1 MRNLNGKR
9 ECSSFLSL
17 DHHPVTMEALVEN
30 SANPPCRFYCHS
42 CSVEIDRVS
51 SNFTC
56 PHCSEG
62 FIEELPAAD
71 RSNNPPSPP
80 PAGSDG
86 DSNPNDFI
94 NPQAI
99 RLASEIFSSSILS
112 PLLLSTSSGPRGSDS
127 DGAGSLGDDGAD
139 TAPGAMG
146 ASAGGGGP
154 TLMRGLGRHRN
165 RRRGMQ
171 NINNLDNILREILIS
186 VADGANGGAGGTPMF
201 FMGNPGDYA
210 WGREGLDTIV
220 TQLLNQ
226 MDNTGPPPLEKEK
239 IAEIPK
245 VTISAEQVDMK
256 LQCSVCWEDFVIEEA
271 VRKLTCA
278 HVYHESC
285 IIPWLEL
292 HGTCPICRKSLAP
305 EQQPDEQRGLAAAA
319 NAVANT
325 LRSLHSDAFPGATSH
340 SSSSSVDEG
349 GPSSSSLLVDLG
361 QPIFSFST
369 GAGAG
374 SGASS
379 VGNPRSHSLNT
390 SRESN
395 ASSTASP
402 SATAASNQNA
412 SSAAAAAPG
421 ATGGSSSSGN
431 SGANSRYRDD
441 YGNIDNDDFD

>member
-1 MRNLNGKR
+1 
-9 ECSSFLSL
+9 
-17 DHHPVTMEALVEN
+17 MEALVEN
-30 SANPPCRFYCHS
+30 SSNPPCRFYCHS

-62 FIEELPAAD
+62 FIEELPAAE
-71 RSNNPPSPP
+71 RSNNPPSPPP

-86 DSNPNDFI
+86 DSNTNDFI

-127 DGAGSLGDDGAD
+127 DGAGSLGDDGMD
-139 TAPGAMG
+139 TGAVG
-146 ASAGGGGP
+146 ATVGGGGGP
-154 TLMRGLGRHRN
+154 TLMRGFGRHRN

-256 LQCSVCWEDFVIEEA
+256 LQCSVCWEDFQIDEV
-271 VRKLTCA
+271 VRKLSCA

-325 LRSLHSDAFPGATSH
+325 LRSLHSDAFPGAASH

-349 GPSSSSLLVDLG
+349 GPSSSSLLVDLAP
-361 QPIFSFST
+361 PIFPFNAGT
-369 GAGAG
+369 GA
-374 SGASS
+374 SM
-379 VGNPRSHSLNT
+379 GNPRSHSSNPT
-390 SRESN
+390 RESN
-395 ASSTASP
+395 ANSSSTASP
-402 SATAASNQNA
+402 SAATTNNPS
-412 SSAAAAAPG
+412 SSAAAA
-421 ATGGSSSSGN
+421 SSSGSSRSDN
-431 SGANSRYRDD
+431 SGTNRYREDD
-441 YGNIDNDDFD
+441 GNIDYEFD

>member
-1 MRNLNGKR
+1 MT
-9 ECSSFLSL
+9 S
-17 DHHPVTMEALVEN
+17 D
-30 SANPPCRFYCHS
+30 
-42 CSVEIDRVS
+42 
-51 SNFTC
+51 FTC
-56 PHCSEG
+56 PHCSQG
-62 FIEELPAAD
+62 FIEELPAAE

-80 PAGSDG
+80 PTGSEG
-86 DSNPNDFI
+86 DAATNDFI

-99 RLASEIFSSSILS
+99 RLASEIFSNTLLS
-112 PLLLSTSSGPRGSDS
+112 PLFLSTSGGPRSTDS
-127 DGAGSLGDDGAD
+127 DGGGSLVGDGGE
-139 TAPGAMG
+139 APVAIGV
-146 ASAGGGGP
+146 SGGGGP
-154 TLMRGLGRHRN
+154 GSVRGIGRHRD

-186 VADGANGGAGGTPMF
+186 VADGANGGVGGTPMF

-245 VTISAEQVDMK
+245 VTINAEQVEMK
-256 LQCSVCWEDFVIEEA
+256 LQCSVCWEDFQIDEF

-325 LRSLHSDAFPGATSH
+325 LRSLQSDAFPGGASN
-340 SSSSSVDEG
+340 SSSSSVDDG
-349 GPSSSSLLVDLG
+349 GPSSSLLAGLG
-361 QPIFSFST
+361 QPIFSFNVSNSP
-369 GAGAG
+369 GG
-374 SGASS
+374 SS
-379 VGNPRSHSLNT
+379 VGVNLGTPRSTNSNT
-390 SRESN
+390 PRASN
-395 ASSTASP
+395 TNPASTAST
-402 SATAASNQNA
+402 SAANDAASA
-412 SSAAAAAPG
+412 STADA
-421 ATGGSSSSGN
+421 GSSNSGN
-431 SGANSRYRDD
+431 SGSNKRYRDD
-441 YGNIDNDDFD
+441 DGNIDYEFD

>member
-1 MRNLNGKR
+1 M
-9 ECSSFLSL
+9 
-17 DHHPVTMEALVEN
+17 EN

-71 RSNNPPSPP
+71 RSTNPPSPP
-80 PAGSDG
+80 PVGSDG
-86 DSNPNDFI
+86 ESNPNDFI

-127 DGAGSLGDDGAD
+127 DGAGSLGDDGGAD
-139 TAPGAMG
+139 TVMG
-146 ASAGGGGP
+146 AAAGLGGPP

-256 LQCSVCWEDFVIEEA
+256 LQCSVCWEDFQIDEV

-349 GPSSSSLLVDLG
+349 GPSSSLLVDLG
-361 QPIFSFST
+361 TPFLSFST
-369 GAGAG
+369 GGG
-374 SGASS
+374 QAS
-379 VGNPRSHSLNT
+379 VANPRSHSLNT

-395 ASSTASP
+395 ASSSSTAST
-402 SATAASNQNA
+402 STNN
-412 SSAAAAAPG
+412 AAPG
-421 ATGGSSSSGN
+421 AAGTGSGTTGGSSSSSGN
-431 SGANSRYRDD
+431 SGTNRYRDD
-441 YGNIDNDDFD
+441 DGNIDYDFD

>member
-1 MRNLNGKR
+1 
-9 ECSSFLSL
+9 
-17 DHHPVTMEALVEN
+17 MEGLVEN
-30 SANPPCRFYCHS
+30 SLNPPCRFYCHS

-51 SNFTC
+51 SDFTC
-56 PHCSEG
+56 PHCSQG

-86 DSNPNDFI
+86 DMQTNDFI

-99 RLASEIFSSSILS
+99 RLASEIFSNSILS
-112 PLLLSTSSGPRGSDS
+112 PLLLSTSSGPRGPDS
-127 DGAGSLGDDGAD
+127 DGVGALGDDGGE
-139 TAPGAMG
+139 APGAVG
-146 ASAGGGGP
+146 ASGGGGSGSI
-154 TLMRGLGRHRN
+154 RSLGRHRN

-186 VADGANGGAGGTPMF
+186 VADGANGGVGGTPMF

-245 VTISAEQVDMK
+245 VTISAEQVEMK
-256 LQCSVCWEDFVIEEA
+256 LQCSVCWEDFQINEV

-325 LRSLHSDAFPGATSH
+325 LRSLHSDAFPGGASH

-349 GPSSSSLLVDLG
+349 GPSSSLLVDLG
-361 QPIFSFST
+361 QPIFSFNAS
-369 GAGAG
+369 GGNSAGAG
-374 SGASS
+374 GGS
-379 VGNPRSHSLNT
+379 VSVNLGNPRSTSLNT
-390 SRESN
+390 TRVSN
-395 ASSTASP
+395 ASSASP
-402 SATAASNQNA
+402 ASTSAANNAAST
-412 SSAAAAAPG
+412 SAAG
-421 ATGGSSSSGN
+421 TGSSSSGN

-441 YGNIDNDDFD
+441 DGNIDYDFD

>member
-1 MRNLNGKR
+1 
-9 ECSSFLSL
+9 
-17 DHHPVTMEALVEN
+17 MEALVEN
-30 SANPPCRFYCHS
+30 SSNPPSRFYCHS

-51 SNFTC
+51 SDFTC
-56 PHCSEG
+56 PYCLEG

-71 RSNNPPSPP
+71 RSNNPSSPP
-80 PAGSDG
+80 VPVET
-86 DSNPNDFI
+86 DSIPNDFI

-99 RLASEIFSSSILS
+99 RLASEIFSNSILS
-112 PLLLSTSSGPRGSDS
+112 PLLMPAGNGPRGSDS
-127 DGAGSLGDDGAD
+127 EAAGSLGDEPADSGAL
-139 TAPGAMG
+139 G
-146 ASAGGGGP
+146 ASGGGGGQYE
-154 TLMRGLGRHRN
+154 LRVLGRHRN

-239 IAEIPK
+239 IAEIPT
-245 VTISAEQVDMK
+245 VTISAEQVEMK
-256 LQCSVCWEDFVIEEA
+256 LQCSVCWEDFQIDEV

-319 NAVANT
+319 NAVAHT
-325 LRSLHSDAFPGATSH
+325 LRSLTSDAFPGAASQL
-340 SSSSSVDEG
+340 SSSSVDRD
-349 GPSSSSLLVDLG
+349 GPSTSNLLVDL
-361 QPIFSFST
+361 QPLYTFGT
-369 GAGAG
+369 
-374 SGASS
+374 
-379 VGNPRSHSLNT
+379 V
-390 SRESN
+390 
-395 ASSTASP
+395 
-402 SATAASNQNA
+402 
-412 SSAAAAAPG
+412 
-421 ATGGSSSSGN
+421 GN
-431 SGANSRYRDD
+431 SGGRRVGANPLQSRSPVIRSSTLSSTQQQQNNSTHPAVHETGPTSSSNGSTDEASSSTTNRYRDD
-441 YGNIDNDDFD
+441 DGNIDYEFD

>member
-1 MRNLNGKR
+1 
-9 ECSSFLSL
+9 
-17 DHHPVTMEALVEN
+17 MEALVEN
-30 SANPPCRFYCHS
+30 STNPPSRFYCHS

-51 SNFTC
+51 SDFTC
-56 PHCSEG
+56 PYCLEG

-71 RSNNPPSPP
+71 RSNNPATPPVPSETD
-80 PAGSDG
+80 A
-86 DSNPNDFI
+86 NPNDLI

-99 RLASEIFSSSILS
+99 RLASEIFSNSILS
-112 PLLLSTSSGPRGSDS
+112 PLLLSTGNGPRGSDS
-127 DGAGSLGDDGAD
+127 DGTGSLGDDTGE
-139 TAPGAMG
+139 PGAAG
-146 ASAGGGGP
+146 ATGGGGGP
-154 TLMRGLGRHRN
+154 YAMRVLGRHRN

-245 VTISAEQVDMK
+245 VTISAEQVEMK
-256 LQCSVCWEDFVIEEA
+256 LQCSVCWEDFQIDEV
-271 VRKLTCA
+271 VRRLTCA

-319 NAVANT
+319 NAVAHT
-325 LRSLHSDAFPGATSH
+325 LRSLTSDAFPGAAGQL
-340 SSSSSVDEG
+340 SSAADG
-349 GPSSSSLLVDLG
+349 DGPSTSSLLVDLG
-361 QPIFSFST
+361 QPLFSF
-369 GAGAG
+369 G
-374 SGASS
+374 
-379 VGNPRSHSLNT
+379 
-390 SRESN
+390 
-395 ASSTASP
+395 
-402 SATAASNQNA
+402 
-412 SSAAAAAPG
+412 
-421 ATGGSSSSGN
+421 TGGSSANRGIGGNPIQSRPSGSRSSTLSSAQQQQN
-431 SGANSRYRDD
+431 SSTHETGPTASSNGSTGEASSSSNNRYRDD
-441 YGNIDNDDFD
+441 DGNIDYEFD

>member
-1 MRNLNGKR
+1 
-9 ECSSFLSL
+9 
-17 DHHPVTMEALVEN
+17 MEALVEN
-30 SANPPCRFYCHS
+30 SSNPPCRFYCHS

-71 RSNNPPSPP
+71 RSNNPPTPP
-80 PAGSDG
+80 PPGSDG
-86 DSNPNDFI
+86 DSNTNDFI

-127 DGAGSLGDDGAD
+127 DGGGSLGDDGGEPA
-139 TAPGAMG
+139 GAMG
-146 ASAGGGGP
+146 VSTGGGGGGVGP
-154 TLMRGLGRHRN
+154 TLLRGRHRN
-165 RRRGMQ
+165 RRRG
-171 NINNLDNILREILIS
+171 NLDDILREILIS
-186 VADGANGGAGGTPMF
+186 VADGANGGIGGTPMF

-256 LQCSVCWEDFVIEEA
+256 LQCSVCWEDFQIDEV
-271 VRKLTCA
+271 VRKLSCA

-340 SSSSSVDEG
+340 SSSSSIDEG

-361 QPIFSFST
+361 PQMFSFGT
-369 GAGAG
+369 GAGA
-374 SGASS
+374 SM
-379 VGNPRSHSLNT
+379 GNPRVHPGLST

-395 ASSTASP
+395 ASTSSTVSP
-402 SATAASNQNA
+402 SASNNA
-412 SSAAAAAPG
+412 SSSGAAAVAP
-421 ATGGSSSSGN
+421 SSSSASTSGTDSSRTGN
-431 SGANSRYRDD
+431 SGGTNNRYRDD
-441 YGNIDNDDFD
+441 DGNIDYDFD

>member
-1 MRNLNGKR
+1 
-9 ECSSFLSL
+9 
-17 DHHPVTMEALVEN
+17 MEALVEN
-30 SANPPCRFYCHS
+30 TPTPPCRFYCHS
-42 CSVEIDRVS
+42 CSVEIDRVTS
-51 SNFTC
+51 DFTC
-56 PHCSEG
+56 PHCSQG

-86 DSNPNDFI
+86 DAQTNDFI

-99 RLASEIFSSSILS
+99 RLASEIFSNTILS
-112 PLLLSTSSGPRGSDS
+112 PLFLSTSSGPRGSDS
-127 DGAGSLGDDGAD
+127 DGGGSLGDDGGD
-139 TAPGAMG
+139 TAVAVG
-146 ASAGGGGP
+146 ASGGGGP
-154 TLMRGLGRHRN
+154 GSIRSLGRHRN

-186 VADGANGGAGGTPMF
+186 VADGANGGVGGTPMF

-239 IAEIPK
+239 IDEIPK
-245 VTISAEQVDMK
+245 VLISAEQVEMK
-256 LQCSVCWEDFVIEEA
+256 LQCSVCWEDFMVDEF

-325 LRSLHSDAFPGATSH
+325 LRSLQSDAFPGGASN
-340 SSSSSVDEG
+340 SSSSSVDDG
-349 GPSSSSLLVDLG
+349 GPSSSLMAGLG
-361 QPIFSFST
+361 QPIFSFNVSNSL
-369 GAGAG
+369 GG
-374 SGASS
+374 SGVS
-379 VGNPRSHSLNT
+379 VNLGNPRSTNTNT

-395 ASSTASP
+395 TNPASTAST
-402 SATAASNQNA
+402 SAVNDTAST
-412 SSAAAAAPG
+412 SAAG
-421 ATGGSSSSGN
+421 AGSSSSGN
-431 SGANSRYRDD
+431 PGASSRYRDD
-441 YGNIDNDDFD
+441 DGNIDYEFD

>member
-1 MRNLNGKR
+1 
-9 ECSSFLSL
+9 
-17 DHHPVTMEALVEN
+17 MEALVEN
-30 SANPPCRFYCHS
+30 SSNPPCRFYCHS

-62 FIEELPAAD
+62 FIEELPAAE
-71 RSNNPPSPP
+71 RSNNPPSPPP

-86 DSNPNDFI
+86 DSNTNDFI

-127 DGAGSLGDDGAD
+127 DGAGSLGDDGMD
-139 TAPGAMG
+139 TGAVG
-146 ASAGGGGP
+146 ASAGGGGGP
-154 TLMRGLGRHRN
+154 TLMRGFGRHRN

-256 LQCSVCWEDFVIEEA
+256 LQCSVCWEDFQIDEV
-271 VRKLTCA
+271 VRKLSCA

-325 LRSLHSDAFPGATSH
+325 LRSLHSDAFPGAASH

-349 GPSSSSLLVDLG
+349 GPSSSSLLVDLAP
-361 QPIFSFST
+361 PIFPFNAGT
-369 GAGAG
+369 GA
-374 SGASS
+374 SM
-379 VGNPRSHSLNT
+379 GNPRSHSSNP

-395 ASSTASP
+395 ANSSSTASP
-402 SATAASNQNA
+402 SAATANNPS
-412 SSAAAAAPG
+412 SSAAAA
-421 ATGGSSSSGN
+421 SSSGSSRSDN
-431 SGANSRYRDD
+431 SGTNRYREDD
-441 YGNIDNDDFD
+441 GNIDYEFD

>member
-1 MRNLNGKR
+1 
-9 ECSSFLSL
+9 
-17 DHHPVTMEALVEN
+17 MEALVEN
-30 SANPPCRFYCHS
+30 SANPPSRFYCHS
-42 CSVEIDRVS
+42 CSVEIDQVS

-56 PHCSEG
+56 PICSEG

-80 PAGSDG
+80 PAGADG
-86 DSNPNDFI
+86 EINPNDFI

-99 RLASEIFSSSILS
+99 RLASEIFSNSILS
-112 PLLLSTSSGPRGSDS
+112 PLLLSTASGPRGSDS
-127 DGAGSLGDDGAD
+127 DGAGSLGDDGAE
-139 TAPGAMG
+139 TPAAMG
-146 ASAGGGGP
+146 ASVGGGGGGGR
-154 TLMRGLGRHRN
+154 TIMRGLGRQRN

-201 FMGNPGDYA
+201 FLGNPGDYA

-239 IAEIPK
+239 IEEIPK
-245 VTISAEQVDMK
+245 ITISAEQVDMK
-256 LQCSVCWEDFVIEEA
+256 LQCSVCWEDFQIDEV
-271 VRKLTCA
+271 VRKLSCA
-278 HVYHESC
+278 HIYHESC

-325 LRSLHSDAFPGATSH
+325 LRSLHSEGFPGATNH

-361 QPIFSFST
+361 QPIFSFSS

-374 SGASS
+374 ASA
-379 VGNPRSHSLNT
+379 GNPRSSMTT

-395 ASSTASP
+395 ASSS
-402 SATAASNQNA
+402 SSAASTSAPNNA
-412 SSAAAAAPG
+412 SSAP
-421 ATGGSSSSGN
+421 GSSSSGN
-431 SGANSRYRDD
+431 SGTNNSRHRYDD
-441 YGNIDNDDFD
+441 GNTDYEYD

>member
-1 MRNLNGKR
+1 
-9 ECSSFLSL
+9 
-17 DHHPVTMEALVEN
+17 MEALVEN
-30 SANPPCRFYCHS
+30 SANPPSRFYCHS
-42 CSVEIDRVS
+42 CSVEIDQVS

-56 PHCSEG
+56 PICSEG

-71 RSNNPPSPP
+71 RSNNPPSPL

-86 DSNPNDFI
+86 E
-94 NPQAI
+94 AI
-99 RLASEIFSSSILS
+99 RLVSEIFSNSILP
-112 PLLLSTSSGPRGSDS
+112 PLLLSTASGPRGSDS

-139 TAPGAMG
+139 TPVALG
-146 ASAGGGGP
+146 ASVGGGGGGGR
-154 TLMRGLGRHRN
+154 TIMRGLGRQRN

-171 NINNLDNILREILIS
+171 NISNLDNILREILIS

-201 FMGNPGDYA
+201 FMGNPADYA

-245 VTISAEQVDMK
+245 VTISAEQVDTK
-256 LQCSVCWEDFVIEEA
+256 LQCSVCWEDFQIDEV
-271 VRKLTCA
+271 VRKLSCA

-325 LRSLHSDAFPGATSH
+325 LRSLHSEGFPGAASH

-349 GPSSSSLLVDLG
+349 GPSSSSSLLVDLG
-361 QPIFSFST
+361 QPMFSFST
-369 GAGAG
+369 GAGA
-374 SGASS
+374 ST
-379 VGNPRSHSLNT
+379 GNPRSSMTT

-395 ASSTASP
+395 ASSS
-402 SATAASNQNA
+402 
-412 SSAAAAAPG
+412 SSAASTSAPNTSS
-421 ATGGSSSSGN
+421 APGSSSSGT
-431 SGANSRYRDD
+431 SGTNNSRYRDD
-441 YGNIDNDDFD
+441 DGNIDYEFD

>member
-1 MRNLNGKR
+1 M
-9 ECSSFLSL
+9 
-17 DHHPVTMEALVEN
+17 DALVEN
-30 SANPPCRFYCHS
+30 TSTPPARFYCHS

-51 SNFTC
+51 SDFTC
-56 PHCSEG
+56 PHCLEG
-62 FIEELPAAD
+62 FIEELPALE

-80 PAGSDG
+80 AAAPSDVEQ
-86 DSNPNDFI
+86 NPSDI

-99 RLASEIFSSSILS
+99 RLVHEIFSNGLLS
-112 PLLLSTSSGPRGSDS
+112 PLLLSTNGPRGSTESEAAAPPTDEGA
-127 DGAGSLGDDGAD
+127 DAGGAG
-139 TAPGAMG
+139 G
-146 ASAGGGGP
+146 ASGGP
-154 TLMRGLGRHRN
+154 TSFRLVGRHRH

-245 VTISAEQVDMK
+245 VTITADQVDMK
-256 LQCSVCWEDFVIEEA
+256 LQCSVCWEDFQIDEI
-271 VRKLTCA
+271 VRKLSCA

-305 EQQPDEQRGLAAAA
+305 EQQPDEQRGLVAAA

-325 LRSLHSDAFPGATSH
+325 LRSLHSDAFAGATSQ

-349 GPSSSSLLVDLG
+349 GPSTSSLLVDFG
-361 QPIFSFST
+361 QPAIFSFET
-369 GAGAG
+369 GGGSGDSGGGGGNSASASQLGSSNAQLHSSASSARGG
-374 SGASS
+374 SGASNS
-379 VGNPRSHSLNT
+379 
-390 SRESN
+390 SN
-395 ASSTASP
+395 ASGAV
-402 SATAASNQNA
+402 A
-412 SSAAAAAPG
+412 G
-421 ATGGSSSSGN
+421 ATSSSIDGSG
-431 SGANSRYRDD
+431 GGSRYRDD
-441 YGNIDNDDFD
+441 DGNIDYEFD